1 MKDFLISLNAV
12 RETVLK
18 VQPYHEAL
26 QLALQY
32 EPTTEWRVSAMTFLR
47 QLSNSRGP
55 TVCLLVNIPEDAVF
69 ISMIE
74 GFCADNNLLINLKK
88 LAIIH

>member
-1 MKDFLISLNAV
+1 MKDFLISLNDV
-12 RETVLK
+12 RESMLK
-18 VQPYHEAL
+18 ALPYHEAL

-47 QLSNSRGP
+47 QQRNPRGP
-55 TVCLLVNIPEDAVF
+55 AVCLIINIPEDAVF
-69 ISMIE
+69 ITMVE
-74 GFCADNNLLINLKK
+74 GFCVDNNLPINLKK

>member
-1 MKDFLISLNAV
+1 MKDFLIQLNAV

-32 EPTTEWRVSAMTFLR
+32 EPTTEWRVTAMTFLR
-47 QLSNSRGP
+47 QLSNPRGP
-55 TVCLLVNIPEDAVF
+55 TACLIVNIPEDAVF
-69 ISMIE
+69 ITMVE
-74 GFCADNNLLINLKK
+74 GFCEENNLDLHKK

>member
-1 MKDFLISLNAV
+1 MKDFLISLNSV

-47 QLSNSRGP
+47 QLRSPRGP
-55 TVCLLVNIPEDAVF
+55 TACLIINIPEDAVF
-69 ISMIE
+69 ITMVE
-74 GFCADNNLLINLKK
+74 GFCADNNLPINLKK

>member
-1 MKDFLISLNAV
+1 MKDFLISLNEV
-12 RETVLK
+12 REAVLK

-32 EPTTEWRVSAMTFLR
+32 EPTTEWRVAAMTFLR
-47 QLSNSRGP
+47 QLRSPRGP
-55 TVCLLVNIPEDAVF
+55 TVCLLINIPEDAVF
-69 ISMIE
+69 ITMVE
-74 GFCADNNLLINLKK
+74 GFCADCNLDLDLKK